1 MNIIHSRVLPQKFI
15 MPKMSTTYETINAA
29 QDLIHTL
36 QNPSPE
42 IPLVTLVNSHK
53 EALIYIEYIFGKS
66 TSPAATPRV
75 PVERV

>member
-1 MNIIHSRVLPQKFI
+1 
-15 MPKMSTTYETINAA
+15 MPKMSTTDETMNAA

-36 QNPSPE
+36 QNPSPA

-53 EALIYIEYIFGKS
+53 EALISIEYIFGKS

-75 PVERV
+75 PVEGA